1 MSDLELRRLQRAA
14 RECPTEE
21 SATALANA
29 LARLVGCGA
38 SFQDP
43 KAPPAQPIRGPHRTM
58 PVWAKAHVVRYAR
71 LSKGACDSIE
81 RAIEGRTRRAG
92 RAACE
97 SGLMEWEASRR
108 E

>member
-1 MSDLELRRLQRAA
+1 MSDETLRRLQRAA

-21 SATALANA
+21 NAASLANA
-29 LARLVGCGA
+29 LARLGVHGE

-43 KAPPAQPIRGPHRTM
+43 KAPPERPIRGPHRTM
-58 PVWAKAHVVRYAR
+58 PVWEKAHVVRYAR
-71 LSKGACDSIE
+71 LSKGTCDSIE
-81 RAIEGRTRRAG
+81 RAVEGRTRRAG

-108 E
+108 D